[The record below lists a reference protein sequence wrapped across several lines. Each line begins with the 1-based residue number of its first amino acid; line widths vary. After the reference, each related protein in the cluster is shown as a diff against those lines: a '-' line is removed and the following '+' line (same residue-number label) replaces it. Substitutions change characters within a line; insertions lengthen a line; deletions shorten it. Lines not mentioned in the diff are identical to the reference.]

1 MTRRPSPNPRSDH
14 DSPWKDALEG
24 WFPEFLALL
33 FPTVHAGIDWS
44 RGHRFL
50 DKELQQI
57 VRDAETGR
65 RYADKLAS
73 VYCTDGRPARVL
85 VHVEVQGEP
94 EAAFAERMFVYN
106 HRIRDAR
113 AVPVVSL
120 AVLADADPDFRPERY
135 QDGLWGCTIDF
146 RFPVAKLLDWDIP
159 ERWSLLEKSD
169 NIFALVVM
177 AQIRAKATKD
187 AETRRAWKFRLM
199 RLMYDRGYD
208 RKTILELFR
217 IIDWMIQLPAALE
230 AAFRQDLYTFEESRE
245 MPYITTVERAGIE
258 KGLQQGMEQGM
269 QRGEQIGY
277 RKGEADLLL
286 WLIEKKFG
294 AAAVAGVQARI
305 EGADSDTLR
314 LWSERILTSDS
325 LEAIFR

>member
-1 MTRRPSPNPRSDH
+1 
-14 DSPWKDALEG
+14 
-24 WFPEFLALL
+24 
-33 FPTVHAGIDWS
+33 
-44 RGHRFL
+44 
-50 DKELQQI
+50 
-57 VRDAETGR
+57 
-65 RYADKLAS
+65 
-73 VYCTDGRPARVL
+73 
-85 VHVEVQGEP
+85 
-94 EAAFAERMFVYN
+94 
-106 HRIRDAR
+106 
-113 AVPVVSL
+113 
-120 AVLADADPDFRPERY
+120 
-135 QDGLWGCTIDF
+135 
-146 RFPVAKLLDWDIP
+146 
-159 ERWSLLEKSD
+159 
-169 NIFALVVM
+169 
-177 AQIRAKATKD
+177 
-187 AETRRAWKFRLM
+187 M

-230 AAFRQDLYTFEESRE
+230 AAFRQDLYTFEESRQ